1 MVSIFGNFNWC
12 KNSYLLILLLI
23 STVSCQKDGLINS
36 YPSKVN
42 FEVTGRLLEGKR
54 IDCISND
61 SKGNTYIGSGKELY
75 YIKGSNQKEYTLD
88 YAILDLAIAPDHS
101 VWIGTNGGGLGH
113 LTEKGFTWF
122 TSQNADL
129 PRDYVQHVKIAPDGK
144 VWFTSCAFRLGG
156 LGIYNGRS
164 FEFLTPDNSPLNQN
178 IIDDI
183 EISEEGAV
191 YIATSGT
198 VGQSNI
204 YRISDNS
211 WKCLGDEKGT
221 FYWVFS
227 FTLCR
232 SGNIFVV
239 EDFSLSSLF
248 TRNKLYQFSNDS
260 WEKIETNDISIHGL
274 FAPVKADKRDYCWM
288 ADYRGTS
295 PILNVFN
302 GKTWDSS
309 PENILPDDFVTV
321 IETDSNNN
329 IWVGTFQNGIF
340 ILNQ

>member
-1 MVSIFGNFNWC
+1 MYSNSDNGNWF
-12 KNSYLLILLLI
+12 KNSYLFILLLI
-23 STVSCQKDGLINS
+23 STVSCQKDGLINN

-61 SKGNTYIGSGKELY
+61 SRGNTYIGSGKELY
-75 YIKGSNQKEYTLD
+75 YIKGSSQKEYSLD
-88 YAILDLAIAPDHS
+88 FGILDLAIAPDHS

-113 LTEKGFTWF
+113 LTEKGFTWY
-122 TSQNADL
+122 TSLNAGL
-129 PRDYVQHVKIAPDGK
+129 PRDYVRHVKIAPDGK

-164 FEFLTPDNSPLNQN
+164 FEFLTPENSPLNQN

-183 EISEEGAV
+183 EISEEGVV

-198 VGQSNI
+198 VGHSNI

-211 WKCLGDEKGT
+211 WECLGDEKGT

-227 FTLCR
+227 FTLCP

-239 EDFSLSSLF
+239 EDFSLSSSF
-248 TRNKLYQFSNDS
+248 NSNKLYQFSNDK
-260 WEKIETNDISIHGL
+260 WEKIETNGIYPRGFFST
-274 FAPVKADKRDYCWM
+274 VKADKRGYCWM
-288 ADYRGTS
+288 PDFSGTT
-295 PILNVFN
+295 PLLQVFN
-302 GKTWDSS
+302 GKTWATS
-309 PENILPDDFVTV
+309 PDNTFPDDYFTV
-321 IETDSNNN
+321 IETDSKNN
-329 IWVGTFQNGIF
+329 IWVGTSKNGVF

>member
-1 MVSIFGNFNWC
+1 MFSKSESGIC
-12 KNSYLLILLLI
+12 RKNYFLLFLCLI
-23 STVSCQKDGLINS
+23 SIVSCQKDGLINN
-36 YPSKVN
+36 YPSRIN
-42 FEVTGRLLEGKR
+42 FEVNGRLLEGKR

-61 SKGNTYIGSGKELY
+61 TKGHTYIGSGNKLY
-75 YIKGSNQKEYTLD
+75 YINGSSQKDYSLD
-88 YAILDLAIAPDHS
+88 FGILDLAIAPDNS

-122 TSQNADL
+122 TSQNAGL
-129 PRDYVQHVKIAPDGK
+129 PRDYIAHVKIAPDGK

-156 LGIYNGRS
+156 LGIYNGKS
-164 FEFLTPDNSPLNQN
+164 FEFLTPENSPLNQN

-183 EISEEGAV
+183 EISGEGVV

-198 VGQSNI
+198 VGHSNI

-227 FTLCR
+227 FSLSP

-248 TRNKLYQFSNDS
+248 RTNILYQFSNDK
-260 WEKIETNDISIHGL
+260 WEKIETNGISPRG
-274 FAPVKADKRDYCWM
+274 FFSRVVADKRGYCWM
-288 ADYRGTS
+288 PDFSGNK
-295 PILNVFN
+295 PVLHVFN
-302 GKTWDSS
+302 GKTWATS
-309 PENILPDDFVTV
+309 PDNTFPDDYFTI
-321 IETDSNNN
+321 IETDSKNN
-329 IWVGTFQNGIF
+329 IWVGTSKNGIF